1 MKKVA
6 IMQPYFFPYIGYW
19 QLIYAADTFIIF
31 DVVQFIW
38 KGWINRNRVL
48 KENGGWKYITIPVKH
63 SRREAKIYE
72 VEIVDNLD
80 VLDHV
85 LRNLAFYYKVRKKVP
100 YYDETISILKEILSE
115 ARNTNKIAKINEII
129 IRKLCKILDCNTE
142 INVASQMN
150 FDYSNVKAPG
160 DWAFEMT
167 RQLGGDMYINP
178 PGGRALFDKA
188 KFRSAN
194 IELKFLV
201 PNEIRYQQIGD
212 KFEPWLSIIDVLM
225 FNGIEKTKKLLEEY
239 RLED

>member
-19 QLIYAADTFIIF
+19 QLIYAADIFIIF
-31 DVVQFIW
+31 DIVQFIW

-63 SRREAKIYE
+63 TRREEKICE

-85 LRNLAFYYKVRKKVP
+85 LKNLAYYYKVKKKVP
-100 YYDETISILKEILSE
+100 YYDETVFILRKILS
-115 ARNTNKIAKINEII
+115 NININKIAKINEII
-129 IRKLCKILDCNTE
+129 IRRLCEILDCNTE
-142 INVASQMN
+142 IYVASSMN

-167 RQLGGDMYINP
+167 KQIRGDMYINP
-178 PGGRALFDKA
+178 PGGRTLFDKA
-188 KFRSAN
+188 KFEAEN
-194 IELKFLV
+194 IDLKFLV
-201 PNEIRYQQIGD
+201 PNEIRYQQIDD

-225 FNGIEKTKKLLEEY
+225 FNGVEKTKKLLEEY